1 MEVNE
6 NYFTFNHIRYR
17 VEEVKEN
24 DRSKCSKCA
33 DENKELRQILYDI
46 CEGCLRGEVIF
57 QDQRVCYDCPIEKFL
72 TREEEK

>member
-1 MEVNE
+1 MIKNIITLILNTKARQISKYEEENE
-6 NYFTFNHIRYR
+6 
-17 VEEVKEN
+17 K
-24 DRSKCSKCA
+24 
-33 DENKELRQILYDI
+33 LRQIIYDI